1 LLADVLGVELVV
13 KGLRSVDLLQDVL
26 LLSVSWLRHACFE
39 AVAQPLALIAVEDV
53 RVFGTNL
60 EGVCRAQARENLAQ
74 LHGFLAAESTNVEG
88 AIQIPDGQT
97 MGFHIQVAV
106 IWNRKS
112 WLCPT
117 QRIDIGNQVTAGAVG
132 LDEGHDT
139 GVFID
144 ARVWNI
150 LCPAEWLVRNCHFL
164 EDFIPE
170 LVINNELRNRAQELT
185 GLCTLDDAVV
195 IGGGQSNQTADTE
208 VCQAVSGSASEL
220 CWVIH
225 GTNTNDG
232 AGTLGQTS
240 NGVTGTNTTWV
251 GQVNGNSREV
261 IHRQLVL
268 AGTGDDVFVGINKL
282 SKGLVFT
289 VFNS

>member
-1 LLADVLGVELVV
+1 
-13 KGLRSVDLLQDVL
+13 
-26 LLSVSWLRHACFE
+26 
-39 AVAQPLALIAVEDV
+39 
-53 RVFGTNL
+53 
-60 EGVCRAQARENLAQ
+60 
-74 LHGFLAAESTNVEG
+74 
-88 AIQIPDGQT
+88 
-97 MGFHIQVAV
+97 
-106 IWNRKS
+106 
-112 WLCPT
+112 
-117 QRIDIGNQVTAGAVG
+117 
-132 LDEGHDT
+132 DEGHDT

-144 ARVWNI
+144 ARVWDI
-150 LCPAEWLVRNCHFL
+150 LCPAEWLGRNCHFL

-170 LVINNELRNRAQELT
+170 LVNNNEPRNRAPELT
-185 GLCTLDDAVV
+185 GPCTLDAAGGR
-195 IGGGQSNQTADTE
+195 GGGQSNQTADTE

-268 AGTGDDVFVGINKL
+268 AGTGDDVFVGINK
-282 SKGLVFT
+282 
-289 VFNS
+289 